1 MRLKSTKA
9 IVSAIGTVV
18 TALSAALADDVL
30 NQSEIG
36 GLVVTIIAAG
46 ATIYAVWRVP
56 NRPADSPTAA
66 RAE

>member
-1 MRLKSTKA
+1 MKNAKA
-9 IVSAIGTVV
+9 IVTAVGTVV

-36 GLVVTIIAAG
+36 GLVVAAMAAA

-56 NRPADSPTAA
+56 NRPADSPSGT
-66 RAE
+66 RAK